1 MSGVVECNLITIVAS
16 ATWAINLELPVIKMN
31 VAQFTYDKNNIN
43 VRWVAQ
49 YINFYH

>member
-1 MSGVVECNLITIVAS
+1 MGLSMECNLITIVAS

-43 VRWVAQ
+43 VVGSPV
-49 YINFYH
+49 H